1 MCALVR
7 DGTLVWLLSLHLRPA
22 ADLSLLSQCYF
33 VTHLLYV
40 CSDWGAQ
47 PLSRALFAEEL
58 CFIIRYTP
66 QVLRLKDPEL
76 VAEFVHCL
84 RLFQVWVG

>member
-1 MCALVR
+1 
-7 DGTLVWLLSLHLRPA
+7 
-22 ADLSLLSQCYF
+22 
-33 VTHLLYV
+33 LLYV